1 MKTKLQPTKLIYN
14 DHYDTST
21 SDNLIPIRSLTT
33 KKEKEYFIRKRY
45 RPKNILPFI
54 SQITNED
61 QRIVGQFN
69 EYVQFN
75 ILNHKL
81 TNRR

>member
-1 MKTKLQPTKLIYN
+1 MYN

-45 RPKNILPFI
+45 RPKNILNFI
-54 SQITNED
+54 SQLTNED
-61 QRIVGQFN
+61 LRKIKQVN
-69 EYVQFN
+69 EYMHFN
-75 ILNHKL
+75 SSRPQNKTH
-81 TNRR
+81 RR